1 MEWKKQ
7 KIIHHKPVSYVQR
20 RKVKKIYDD
29 PIYETVCICDECGFK
44 TTDKD
49 EFKLHLLESCE
60 GKWHAETYKV
70 DTEYHVR
77 NILLSKI
84 IKRIIKINFN
94 NKFIV
99 NYPIWLIEH

>member
-7 KIIHHKPVSYVQR
+7 MIIHHKPVSYVQR

-49 EFKLHLLESCE
+49 EFKLHRLESCE
-60 GKWHAETYKV
+60 GKWHVETYKV
-70 DTEYHVR
+70 DTEYHE
-77 NILLSKI
+77 KEYEI
-84 IKRIIKINFN
+84 IEEITRAAYEEH
-94 NKFIV
+94 IV
-99 NYPIWLIEH
+99 VEDN